1 MLSDAARL
9 KGQLPTEP
17 VRRRQR
23 PPRGPPT
30 TAGNLRTACTLGSR
44 FREGRRRVT
53 TDRWRGRSLR
63 ACSKGRDN
71 LKSARYGT
79 GEGRLVPA
87 GRRLSAASFGFS
99 PSSRRPSDQMGGV
112 GRQLWARG
120 PIPIF
125 RKIHLYGKS
134 VKSTHGHTKKN
145 QTSQIFQT
153 WPFSRKTPTLELL
166 APGPGQN
173 SLP

>member
-1 MLSDAARL
+1 LRRPLRAGFPPLLSDAARL

-17 VRRRQR
+17 IRQR
-23 PPRGPPT
+23 QGTPRGPPT
-30 TAGNLRTACTLGSR
+30 TAGNLRTASTLGSR

-53 TDRWRGRSLR
+53 PYRWRGRSLR

-79 GEGRLVPA
+79 VDRSGWNPPA
-87 GRRLSAASFGFS
+87 AAFQLLPSGF
-99 PSSRRPSDQMGGV
+99 PLSSRRSSDQMGGV
-112 GRQLWARG
+112 GRQVWARG

-134 VKSTHGHTKKN
+134 VKSTHGHTKKKPN
-145 QTSQIFQT
+145 
-153 WPFSRKTPTLELL
+153 
-166 APGPGQN
+166 
-173 SLP
+173 